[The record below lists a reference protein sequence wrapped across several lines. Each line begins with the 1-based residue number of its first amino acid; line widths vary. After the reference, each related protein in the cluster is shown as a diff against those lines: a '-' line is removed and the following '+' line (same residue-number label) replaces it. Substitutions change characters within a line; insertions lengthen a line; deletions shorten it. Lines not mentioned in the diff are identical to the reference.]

1 MDIKLTSLLEAK
13 KAISNLNENTL
24 QSEWSSYEIFVHCAK
39 TIDYSMIGYPSLK
52 PAIVRNTV
60 GKLVIRKFLRQ
71 GNMKHNLYA
80 DVPGSPVIEDIGSFD
95 EGLKILMASI
105 EKFSLYT
112 GELQPHLLF
121 GKLTKEQYD
130 KYFAIHIADHLSVF
144 K

>member
-1 MDIKLTSLLEAK
+1 
-13 KAISNLNENTL
+13 
-24 QSEWSSYEIFVHCAK
+24 
-39 TIDYSMIGYPSLK
+39 
-52 PAIVRNTV
+52 
-60 GKLVIRKFLRQ
+60 
-71 GNMKHNLYA
+71 MKHNLYA
-80 DVPGSPVIEDIGSFD
+80 DVPGAPVIEDIGSFD